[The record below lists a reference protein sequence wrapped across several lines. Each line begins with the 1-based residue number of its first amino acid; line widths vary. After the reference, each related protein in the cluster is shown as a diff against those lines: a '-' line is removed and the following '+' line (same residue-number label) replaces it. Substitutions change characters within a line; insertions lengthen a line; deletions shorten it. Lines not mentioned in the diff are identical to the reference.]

1 MSNNRTILVA
11 DDEQM
16 LRRALSRVLSRAGFS
31 AIVAED
37 GQQAIDIF
45 TQKSSEI
52 DLVVLDMNMP
62 VKNAYEVLVADIF
75 YGRKEKFVST
85 SGLLTSWKIWTPM
98 LKDYDDESKK
108 VHEPVIYGFGG
119 KEVFDSVREKWQKS
133 STKNEEL

>member
-62 VKNAYEVLVADIF
+62 KKNGVQAFYGIRELDPKMKIVIASGESRNEVLAQFGDDKPNGILQ
-75 YGRKEKFVST
+75 KPFVLGKLVSEINYF
-85 SGLLTSWKIWTPM
+85 LT
-98 LKDYDDESKK
+98 
-108 VHEPVIYGFGG
+108 V
-119 KEVFDSVREKWQKS
+119 
-133 STKNEEL
+133 

>member
-45 TQKSSEI
+45 AQQSSEI

-62 VKNAYEVLVADIF
+62 IKNGVQAFYGIRELDPTMKVVIASGESRNEVLAQFGVDKPNGILQKPFVLGKLVAEINYF
-75 YGRKEKFVST
+75 
-85 SGLLTSWKIWTPM
+85 LTA
-98 LKDYDDESKK
+98 
-108 VHEPVIYGFGG
+108 
-119 KEVFDSVREKWQKS
+119 
-133 STKNEEL
+133 

>member
-45 TQKSSEI
+45 AQQSSEI

-62 VKNAYEVLVADIF
+62 IKNGVQAFYGIRELDPTMKIVIASGESRNEVLAQFGVDKPNGILQKPFVLGKLVAEINYF
-75 YGRKEKFVST
+75 
-85 SGLLTSWKIWTPM
+85 LTA
-98 LKDYDDESKK
+98 
-108 VHEPVIYGFGG
+108 
-119 KEVFDSVREKWQKS
+119 
-133 STKNEEL
+133 

>member
-45 TQKSSEI
+45 AQRSSEI

-62 VKNAYEVLVADIF
+62 IKNGVQAFYGIRELDPTMKVVIASGESRNEVLAQFGVDKPNGILQKPFVLGKLVAEINCF
-75 YGRKEKFVST
+75 
-85 SGLLTSWKIWTPM
+85 LTA
-98 LKDYDDESKK
+98 
-108 VHEPVIYGFGG
+108 
-119 KEVFDSVREKWQKS
+119 
-133 STKNEEL
+133 